1 MKTYLPIFDQ
11 VQTTRKE
18 VMDKIDLM
26 SAIENWNAFFDNT
39 ICRAPAKQARSV
51 LGLLHAEVPIL
62 RFIITE
68 IINPRRKADWLPKS
82 ILVFLNNPQPTD
94 IAADA

>member
-11 VQTTRKE
+11 AQTTRKE

-39 ICRAPAKQARSV
+39 ICRASARQARS
-51 LGLLHAEVPIL
+51 LSGLLHVEVPTL

-68 IINPRRKADWLPKS
+68 IINPRSKGGWLSKS
-82 ILVFLNNPQPTD
+82 IWAFLSNPQSADT
-94 IAADA
+94 AANA